1 MFDKAFFFHELQK
14 FLLGSEVV
22 LTTINLTW
30 AWRPCGIYLAKK
42 KDEFTMIAGG
52 GGGEEGQQT
61 RDRKPEGGGVG
72 VKKTF

>member
-1 MFDKAFFFHELQK
+1 MLDKALFFHELQK
-14 FLLGSEVV
+14 FLFRSEVV

-30 AWRPCGIYLAKK
+30 AWRPCGIYLAKR
-42 KDEFTMIAGG
+42 KDESMMIA

-72 VKKTF
+72 GKKTF